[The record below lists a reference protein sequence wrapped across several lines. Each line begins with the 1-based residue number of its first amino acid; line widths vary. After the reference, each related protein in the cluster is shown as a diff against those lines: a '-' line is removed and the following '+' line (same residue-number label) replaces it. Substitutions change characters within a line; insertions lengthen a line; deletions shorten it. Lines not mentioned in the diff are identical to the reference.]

1 MEFKTIHTTYS
12 DTDSEAELL
21 AKTVVQ
27 HLFDLS
33 ETDIHSDIQ
42 AENFV
47 FNDTNAYET
56 ISFDSYS
63 DIIDFIYDNPNPDGY
78 FYNNLNGERINI
90 HPYFEDEI
98 MLNWIIDLLM
108 DFGVTLVNNL
118 SECSCN

>member
-1 MEFKTIHTTYS
+1 MKFKTIHTTYS
-12 DTDSEAELL
+12 DTDSKAELL

-56 ISFDSYS
+56 ICFDSYS
-63 DIIDFIYDNPNPDGY
+63 DIIDFIYDNPDLDGY
-78 FYNNLNGERINI
+78 FYNSSNGEKIKI
-90 HPYFEDEI
+90 HPYFNDEI
-98 MLNWIIDLLM
+98 LLNSSIELLM

-118 SECSCN
+118 SE